1 MTIYPSRSN
10 KFTLIE
16 LLVVIAIIAIL
27 AAMLL
32 PALSKARDKARTVSC
47 VNNMKQVGLAQL
59 MYAGDFNDYICAIE
73 LMTSGGWC
81 LRTGFYHR
89 NQSVHGWKTIPNIL
103 LGRGYISN
111 VDSNSTD
118 VTAAVNQFFRC
129 PSDSKHFQK
138 DVENNANTSYI
149 FWLYGAK
156 NWNTG
161 AIINSGNGVEQGLID
176 NHPRVL
182 VSRDNP
188 GRVIMGDFP
197 GGAIGGTNT
206 PNHHGTLN
214 LLYMDGHVDS
224 QPVSIAELNTLGN
237 AWHAIPNKFDL
248 DK

>member
-1 MTIYPSRSN
+1 MRLTPPPRKN
-10 KFTLIE
+10 FTLIE

-47 VNNMKQVGLAQL
+47 VNNMKQIGLGQF
-59 MYAGDFNDYICAIE
+59 MYAGDYDDTICAIE

-81 LRTGFYHR
+81 LRTGFYQR
-89 NQSVHGWKTIPNIL
+89 NHKTHGWKTIPNQML
-103 LGRGYISN
+103 SGYIGN
-111 VDSNSTD
+111 VDKDSTD
-118 VTAAVNQFFRC
+118 ITAAVNQFFRC
-129 PSDSKHFQK
+129 PADSKHFKK
-138 DVENNANTSYI
+138 DVDNADTSYI

-156 NWNTG
+156 NWSTG
-161 AIINSGNGVEQGLID
+161 AYLTSSNGTEQGIID
-176 NHPRVL
+176 NRPRVL

-206 PNHHGTLN
+206 PNHQGGLN
-214 LLYMDGHVDS
+214 LLYLDGHVETK
-224 QPVSIAELNTLGN
+224 PLSIAELNQLGN
-237 AWHAIPNKFDL
+237 MWFYIPDKFDL